1 MKFAGDLLEG
11 KNADMIAA
19 ETSQSVLEVL
29 RIMVENNI
37 GAILVKENDQIVGIW
52 TEKDYVRNSP
62 QAGFDPQKARIGDYM
77 TTTLHKA
84 SYDTP
89 IPKLQEMYLGLY
101 TRYVMIE
108 REGRYVGLL
117 SIGDVLRANLLAKD
131 REIKDLSAMA
141 NWEYYENW
149 GWNPKKKT

>member
-1 MKFAGDLLEG
+1 MKYAGDLLEG

-19 ETSQSVLEVL
+19 EADQSVLEVL
-29 RIMVENNI
+29 RIMVEKNI
-37 GAILVKENDQIVGIW
+37 GAILVKENDRIVGIW
-52 TEKDYVRNSP
+52 TEKDFVRNSL
-62 QAGFDPQKARIGDYM
+62 QAGFDPRTARIGDYM

-84 SYDTP
+84 SYTTP
-89 IPKLQEMYLGLY
+89 IPKLEEMYLGLY

-108 REGRYVGLL
+108 KEGQYVGLL

-141 NWEYYENW
+141 SWEYYENW
-149 GWNPKKKT
+149 GWDPKKKK

>member
-19 ETSQSVLEVL
+19 EADQTVLEAL
-29 RIMVENNI
+29 RIMVEKNI
-37 GAILVKENDQIVGIW
+37 GAILVKQDDRIVGIW
-52 TEKDYVRNSP
+52 TEKDYVRNSL
-62 QAGFDPQKARIGDYM
+62 QAGFDPQTARIGDYM

-84 SYDTP
+84 SYTTP

-108 REGRYVGLL
+108 KEGQYVGLL
-117 SIGDVLRANLLAKD
+117 SIGQRITNV
-131 REIKDLSAMA
+131 
-141 NWEYYENW
+141 
-149 GWNPKKKT
+149 

>member
-19 ETSQSVLEVL
+19 RADQTVLEVL
-29 RIMVENNI
+29 RIMVEKNI

-52 TEKDYVRNSP
+52 TEKDFVRNSL
-62 QAGFDPQKARIGDYM
+62 QAGFDPRTSRIGDYM

-84 SYDTP
+84 SVMTP
-89 IPKLQEMYLGLY
+89 IPRLQEMYLGLY

-108 REGRYVGLL
+108 KDGQYVGLL

-131 REIKDLSAMA
+131 REIKDLNALAS
-141 NWEYYENW
+141 WEYYENW
-149 GWNPKKKT
+149 GWDPKKQK